1 MSFRDLVLSLV
12 ADITDPAIRMDVS
25 ATLYYLRDVYLS
37 GRAKEDEILES
48 IIEVVDTVLS
58 VKLRGLTKEERLK
71 RVREIA
77 DDLFKALKLETMRL
91 RLMRSMRLRSLP

>member
-12 ADITDPAIRMDVS
+12 ADITDPAVRMDVS

-37 GRAKEDEILES
+37 GRVKEDEILES

-58 VKLRGLTKEERLK
+58 VKLRGLTKEERLE

-77 DDLFKALKLETMRL
+77 DELFKALKLETMRL

>member
-12 ADITDPAIRMDVS
+12 ADITDPTIRMDVS

-58 VKLRGLTKEERLK
+58 VKLRGLTKEERLE
-71 RVREIA
+71 RVKEIA
-77 DDLFKALKLETMRL
+77 DELFKALKLETMRL
-91 RLMRSMRLRSLP
+91 RLMRSMRFRSLP

>member
-37 GRAKEDEILES
+37 GRVKEDEILES
-48 IIEVVDTVLS
+48 ITEVVDTVLS
-58 VKLRGLTKEERLK
+58 VKLRGLTKEERLE
-71 RVREIA
+71 RVREVA
-77 DDLFKALKLETMRL
+77 DELFKALKLETMRL
-91 RLMRSMRLRSLP
+91 RLMRSMRFRSLP

>member
-37 GRAKEDEILES
+37 GRVKEDEILES

-58 VKLRGLTKEERLK
+58 VKLRGLTKEERLE

-77 DDLFKALKLETMRL
+77 DELFKALKLETMRL